1 VNAFDNLLEDLAA
14 EYGGRA
20 RVQKSTKSDDLRKA
34 LAIGEDGVD
43 FDVHPSDIAIAGLFR
58 RVVEVVLEQAHQIRD
73 LRKGQT
79 ELLAALE
86 TAGGKPM
93 NKSDVSGARITGDD
107 FMAKALE
114 AQTSGRITG
123 TQVSIAEAYLNAG
136 KAPPVDILAAVLS
149 SVTSGSMPKQGLNP

>member
-1 VNAFDNLLEDLAA
+1 MRN
-14 EYGGRA
+14 
-20 RVQKSTKSDDLRKA
+20 STSSDDLRKA
-34 LAIGEDGVD
+34 LAIGEDGVA

-58 RVVEVVLEQAHQIRD
+58 RVVGVVLEQAQQIRE
-73 LRKGQT
+73 LRKGQS

-86 TAGGKPM
+86 TVGGKPM
-93 NKSDVSGARITGDD
+93 NKSDVSGVRLTRDD

-136 KAPPVDILAAVLS
+136 KAPPEEILAAVLS
-149 SVTSGSMPKQGLNP
+149 SAPAAA